1 MTVVPRDRGEPVWH
15 TSTVHYPG
23 SFHVRQSFLLPFND
37 YDYLTQCSAWYFVG
51 LPWEH
56 PQLMRLFLKQPRE
69 HHPIVC
75 GTNMCGQ
82 GLSIHVSDWF
92 QRQMGDQSLD
102 DVPLGCVRT
111 VQHPAV
117 GAPIEV
123 VQNID
128 S

>member
-1 MTVVPRDRGEPVWH
+1 
-15 TSTVHYPG
+15 
-23 SFHVRQSFLLPFND
+23 
-37 YDYLTQCSAWYFVG
+37 
-51 LPWEH
+51 
-56 PQLMRLFLKQPRE
+56 MRLFLKQPRE

-75 GTNMCGQ
+75 GTNMCG
-82 GLSIHVSDWF
+82 HSDWF

-102 DVPLGCVRT
+102 DVPLGCIRT